1 MHTLTIE
8 IPDQF
13 EKKEVLL
20 SIAVQLYQ
28 KGALNAKQAA
38 DLADVSMNDLSYYS
52 LPEGDPAKELLEPT
66 VEYTSTDEW
75 IESIKKEQ
83 NYKGFDQER
92 MRKLAD
98 KMDIQEPLELLLSQ
112 LTK

>member
-20 SIAVQLYQ
+20 SIAVQLFK
-28 KGALNAKQAA
+28 KGALDAKQAA
-38 DLADVSMNDLSYYS
+38 DLADVSLNDLSYYS

-66 VEYTSTDEW
+66 TEYASTVEW
-75 IESIKKEQ
+75 IESIKQEQ
-83 NYKGFDQER
+83 SYKGFDEER
-92 MRKLAD
+92 MKKLAD
-98 KMDIQEPLELLLSQ
+98 KMDIQEPFELLLSQ
-112 LTK
+112 LNK

>member
-8 IPDQF
+8 IPEQF
-13 EKKEVLL
+13 EKKSVLL

-28 KGALNAKQAA
+28 KGALTAKQAG
-38 DLADVSMNDLSYYS
+38 DLAEISMNELVYHSLSDNDPTKA
-52 LPEGDPAKELLEPT
+52 LIKPEKA
-66 VEYTSTDEW
+66 YASTEEW
-75 IESIKKEQ
+75 IENLKKEQ
-83 NYKGFDQER
+83 NYKGFDKER

-98 KMDIQEPLELLLSQ
+98 EMDIQEPLELLLSQ